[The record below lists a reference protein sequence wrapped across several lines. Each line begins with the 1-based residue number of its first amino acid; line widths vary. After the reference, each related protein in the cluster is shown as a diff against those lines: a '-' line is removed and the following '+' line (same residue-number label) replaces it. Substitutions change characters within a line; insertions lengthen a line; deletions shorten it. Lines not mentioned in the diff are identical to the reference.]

1 MKSFVCILFSLLALS
16 AGVHSHGSA
25 DPNADWATRHMQ
37 GKQSDSQ
44 KEHHIG
50 NFDPSSFF
58 YLHDYDNSGAWTTD
72 EVRRTYGMD
81 DSSNSGVSE
90 DRKQQALREIFAVFD
105 PWRTGSITRDEF
117 VQLSL
122 SGKKLPDVGL
132 GPGHH
137 GDIEY
142 EYEIHHFEKFHGDDA
157 TEEEL
162 NHPEDIEHFRLHDQL
177 EDAQIA
183 LQAMEG
189 LAVVDKNIPAKF
201 LRK

>member
-1 MKSFVCILFSLLALS
+1 
-16 AGVHSHGSA
+16 
-25 DPNADWATRHMQ
+25 
-37 GKQSDSQ
+37 
-44 KEHHIG
+44 
-50 NFDPSSFF
+50 
-58 YLHDYDNSGAWTTD
+58 
-72 EVRRTYGMD
+72 MD